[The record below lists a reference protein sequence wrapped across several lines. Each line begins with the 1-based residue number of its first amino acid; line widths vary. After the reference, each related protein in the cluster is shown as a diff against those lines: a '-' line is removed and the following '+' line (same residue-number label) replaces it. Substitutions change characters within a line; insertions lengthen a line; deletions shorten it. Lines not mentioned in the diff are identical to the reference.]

1 MPRGKRILIIVENLP
16 VPFDRRVWLEST
28 TLKEA
33 GYEVSVICPM
43 GSKYPEAYEELE
55 GIRIYRYP
63 PPPPTT
69 TKLSYA
75 WEFPYCWFQTLR
87 LAGRVARETG
97 FDAIH
102 ACNPPDTF
110 FLIGFIYKLLRGA
123 RFVYDQHDLCP
134 ELYLSRFGGRRAFF
148 FSLLRSLEWATY
160 RTADMIISTN
170 ESYREHAV
178 EVGGFDR
185 DMTFVVRSGPLLSRF
200 RPVEPEPELKRGRKH
215 LVCYLGVMAPQDG
228 VDYLLRAIRHVVDVV
243 GRKNIHFVLIGS
255 GDSFDDIKGLRD
267 DLGLTEYVEMTGR
280 ISDADVQ
287 RYLSTADLC
296 VCPDPNNPLNDVST
310 MNKVLE
316 YMTFGRPMVSFD
328 LKESRYSAQDGAL
341 YATPNDEIEFGERI
355 IQLLDDRELAGKMG
369 EANRERIVNKLSWEH
384 TGREVVRAYD
394 ALFGI
399 TDVEVPVPGAS
410 RSEGGEEA
418 GSAS

>member
-1 MPRGKRILIIVENLP
+1 VPRGKRVLIVVENLP

-28 TLKEA
+28 TLKQA

-43 GSKYPEAYEELE
+43 GSRYPQAYEELE

-75 WEFPYCWFQTLR
+75 WEFPYCWVQTLR
-87 LAGRVARETG
+87 LAARVARETG

-110 FLIGFIYKLLRGA
+110 FLIGFIFKLLR
-123 RFVYDQHDLCP
+123 RSKFVYDQHDLCP
-134 ELYLSRFGGRRAFF
+134 ELYISRFGGRRAFF

-160 RTADMIISTN
+160 RTADMVISTN
-170 ESYREHAV
+170 ESYRNHAV
-178 EVGGFDR
+178 DVGGFPR
-185 DMTFVVRSGPLLSRF
+185 ENTFVVRSGPLLSRF
-200 RPVEPEPELKRGRKH
+200 QPVEPAPELKRGRKY

-243 GRKNIHFVLIGS
+243 GRKNIQFALIGA
-255 GDSFDDIKGLRD
+255 GDSFEDIEGLRD
-267 DLGLTEYVEMTGR
+267 DLGLTDHVEMTGR

-296 VCPDPNNPLNDVST
+296 VCPDPKNPLNDVST

-355 IQLLDDRELAGKMG
+355 IQLLDDPELAASMG
-369 EANRERIVNKLSWEH
+369 AVNRDRIVSELSWEH

-399 TDVEVPVPGAS
+399 TGEDIPIPGT
-410 RSEGGEEA
+410 RDGGRDAES
-418 GSAS
+418 GSSA